1 MHHTA
6 LAARRHAANG
16 DRAGRIERPT
26 PPTRRAAVLALA
38 IGAIAVTGCSTT
50 VTESA
55 TTAPAAATEGVTKYP
70 VTIENCGQSYTF
82 TEAPKR
88 VVVMNGGSIGEI
100 SSLVALGVGDRV
112 IANAQSYGTS
122 EVPGRAAA
130 IAALPT
136 GGITPNKLQDI
147 PREAMLAQRPDLVI
161 STGGGGFSADQGFA
175 TRAELSGAGANT
187 YVPRTNCGVTGAVT
201 GTPTIEDSYAMLRD
215 LGTIFDVPG
224 RAEQL
229 INDIA
234 GKITATAARVTARPE
249 KNVLLIFPGMDMGG
263 AGDFSAI
270 AAGGIWNDIIG
281 RAGAV
286 NPFNRTDG
294 TTFVTISR
302 EQLAVTAIDGL
313 IVVNYRNPD
322 IDGTAKRILEQ
333 FPQWNASKNTNYTVL
348 SDSIYLGPSNDI
360 AVATIAG
367 LVHPEQF

>member
-1 MHHTA
+1 MQHTA
-6 LAARRHAANG
+6 LAARRRAANG
-16 DRAGRIERPT
+16 DRAGRIESST
-26 PPTRRAAVLALA
+26 PPLKRAAVLAMA

-50 VTESA
+50 ITESA
-55 TTAPAAATEGVTKYP
+55 TTAPAATEGSTKYP
-70 VTIENCGQSYTF
+70 ITIENCGKSYTF

-88 VVVMNGGSIGEI
+88 VAVMNGGSIGEV
-100 SSLVALGVGDRV
+100 SSLIALGVGDRV

-122 EVPGRAAA
+122 EVPGRAGA

-136 GGITPNKLQDI
+136 GGITPNNLQDI

-175 TRAELSGAGANT
+175 TRAELSDAGANT
-187 YVPRTNCGVTGAVT
+187 YVPRANCGMTGAVT

-215 LGTIFDVPG
+215 FGTIFDVPG

-234 GKITATAARVTARPE
+234 GKITETAARVAGQPE

-263 AGDFSAI
+263 TGDFSAI
-270 AAGGIWNDIIG
+270 AAGGIWNDIIQ

-294 TTFVTISR
+294 TTFVTISK
-302 EQLAVTAIDGL
+302 EQLAVTPIDGL
-313 IVVNYRNPD
+313 IVVNYRNSD

-360 AVATIAG
+360 AVAKIAR